1 MPEVSVYNLKNE
13 EVGKVELPPAAF
25 EYPLKRH
32 LVWEAVRHYLACARR
47 GTHKTKNRVEV
58 SGGGR
63 KPWRQKGTGRARHG
77 SIRSPLWRGGGTVF
91 GPQPRDYSW
100 HFPKKA
106 RRRALASALSEK
118 LREGN
123 LRVVDEI
130 SLEQPKTKLAEELV
144 RKQLG
149 LDGKVLLVY
158 HGEVNEGLERATRNH
173 PAIAAIRALQLHAYH
188 VLDHDTVVLSRA
200 AAEALGEVLSR

>member
-1 MPEVSVYNLKNE
+1 MPEVSVYNLQNE
-13 EVGKVELPPAAF
+13 EVGRVDLPPTAF
-25 EYPLKRH
+25 EVPLKRH

-91 GPQPRDYSW
+91 GPRPRDYSW

-123 LRVVDEI
+123 LRVVEEI
-130 SLEQPKTKLAEELV
+130 TLAEPKTRRAEELV
-144 RKQLG
+144 RRGLG
-149 LDGKVLLVY
+149 LPGKVLLVY
-158 HGEVNEGLERATRNH
+158 HGDVNEGLERATRNH
-173 PAIAAIRALQLHAYH
+173 PAIGAIRALQLHAYH